1 VSNESDDR
9 TVDERTEAYW
19 PVASSLADV
28 QFVKAPH
35 PAIVELDALLAQCRV
50 TSHRR
55 GGPGGQHRN
64 KVSSAV
70 LVLHEP
76 TGISAE
82 ANERRDQTQNRRV
95 AIERLRLRLALTL
108 RTERSE
114 QAKSD
119 ETESFFRDRWSNR
132 PLKIN
137 ETNFDRC
144 AVLALIL
151 DDLHLAGGQPSLV
164 SAKWKTSTTSIV
176 QLVASYPPAFQGVN
190 RWREHHGR
198 SALR

>member
-1 VSNESDDR
+1 MSNESDER
-9 TVDERTEAYW
+9 SVDERSEACW
-19 PVASSLADV
+19 PDAGSLADV
-28 QFVKAPH
+28 QFVNAPH
-35 PAIVELDALLAQCRV
+35 PAIVELDTLLAQCRV

-95 AIERLRLRLALTL
+95 AIERLRLRLAITL
-108 RTERSE
+108 RTERPE
-114 QAKSD
+114 DANIDENESD
-119 ETESFFRDRWSNR
+119 LRRRWSNR

-137 ETNFDRC
+137 ETNTDRC

-164 SAKWKTSTTSIV
+164 SAKWKTSTTSVV
-176 QLVASYPPAFQGVN
+176 QLVAAYPPAFQWVN

-198 SALR
+198 SPLR